1 MLSSSIKGIDN
12 REDRKLDKVE
22 ILRYATCSK
31 FKSVKYIRMLEL
43 LDKLSVTKN
52 CGTLKKLLKFTAPWN
67 C

>member
-1 MLSSSIKGIDN
+1 M
-12 REDRKLDKVE
+12 E